1 MAISGWPTEA
11 VRFLTGAPSYS
22 YYVSSYTTNVA
33 STFWSFITSATSADY
48 IVTAGT
54 PSDLTGATFNAVGL
68 VTGHAY
74 TVLGYVTL
82 TNADG
87 STKAQLVKMRNPW
100 ASDVQY
106 IGSWSDID
114 PTWNT
119 VGQTYAA

>member
-22 YYVSSYTTNVA
+22 YYVSSYTSNIA
-33 STFWSFITSATSADY
+33 STFWGFIVSATSNNY

-54 PSDLTGATFNAVGL
+54 PSDTTGATFNAVGL

-82 TNADG
+82 LNADG
-87 STKAQLVKMRNPW
+87 TTKAQLVKMRNPW
-100 ASDVQY
+100 ATDV
-106 IGSWSDID
+106 
-114 PTWNT
+114 
-119 VGQTYAA
+119 